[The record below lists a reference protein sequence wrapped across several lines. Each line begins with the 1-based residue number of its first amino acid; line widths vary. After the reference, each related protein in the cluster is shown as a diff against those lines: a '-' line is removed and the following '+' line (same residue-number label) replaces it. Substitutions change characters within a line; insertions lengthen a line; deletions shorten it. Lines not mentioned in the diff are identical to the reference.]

1 MWAYQNL
8 VAISDSSRSRRRA
21 PVTVG
26 RLGVSHGRQGRR
38 SRMLDTMSLSGG
50 QWGVVIGLSLIA
62 PAVVGIDKAIQL
74 SRQRKTAI
82 QNSPAPTPSRV
93 SLVTAP
99 GQPSSPMSGTE
110 A

>member
-1 MWAYQNL
+1 
-8 VAISDSSRSRRRA
+8 
-21 PVTVG
+21 VG
-26 RLGVSHGRQGRR
+26 G
-38 SRMLDTMSLSGG
+38 
-50 QWGVVIGLSLIA
+50 VIGLSLIA